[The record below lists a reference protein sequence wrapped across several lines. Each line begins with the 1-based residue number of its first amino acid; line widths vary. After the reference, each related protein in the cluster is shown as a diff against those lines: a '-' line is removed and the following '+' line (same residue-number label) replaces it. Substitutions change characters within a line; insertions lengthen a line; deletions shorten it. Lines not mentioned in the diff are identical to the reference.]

1 MRFGLIGENLSHS
14 YSEKIHRI
22 LGDYQYDII
31 SLPPHNLEQFMSA
44 SDYAGFNV
52 TIPYKKAVMQ
62 YCGELDE
69 NARRIGSVNTVVR
82 GAGGRLTGYNTDYFG
97 FSYMCRRTGVS
108 FRGKKVLILGSGG
121 TSLTCAA
128 VALDE
133 GCREIITVSR
143 SGPVNYD
150 NISSHADSE
159 IIINTTPVGMF
170 PNNGRSLI
178 GLTGFPHCSGVLDV
192 IYNPL
197 KTRLILEAEKLGIPC
212 AGGLPML
219 VAQAK
224 RAAELFTGTDID
236 DSLIDNI
243 LNQLYKEISNIVLI
257 GMPGC
262 GKTMIGKMI
271 ASLTGREFFD
281 TDDIIGNKA
290 GMTIPDIFKSKGEN
304 HFRDLES
311 EVVADIGKLSGKVI
325 SVGGGAVLRE
335 ENRKNLR
342 QNGVAVFI
350 SRELEK
356 LETEGRPLSTNPD
369 TLRNMYRQRLPV
381 YLSCSDFI
389 VSNDASVD
397 SAAITIMEEFNAY
410 IGY

>member
-14 YSEKIHRI
+14 YSERIHRM

-31 SLPPHNLEQFMSA
+31 SLPPQELGRFFA
-44 SDYAGFNV
+44 VGDYDGCNV
-52 TIPYKKAVMQ
+52 TIPYKKTVMQ
-62 YCGELDE
+62 YCDELDD

-82 GAGGRLTGYNTDYFG
+82 GSGGSLTGYNTDYFG
-97 FSYMCRRTGVS
+97 FSYMCRRAGVS
-108 FRGKKVLILGSGG
+108 FEDKKVLILGSGG

-159 IIINTTPVGMF
+159 IIINTAPVGMF

-178 GLTGFPHCSGVLDV
+178 GLPDFPRCSGVLDV

-197 KTRLILEAEKLGIPC
+197 KTRLILEAEMLGIPC

-224 RAAELFTGTDID
+224 RASELFTGTEID
-236 DSLIDNI
+236 DSIIEKI
-243 LNQLYKEISNIVLI
+243 LGQLYKEISNIVLI

-262 GKTMIGKMI
+262 GKTKIGQMI
-271 ASLTGREFFD
+271 ASNTGRDFYD
-281 TDDIIGNKA
+281 TDVIIVKKA
-290 GMTIPDIFKSKGEN
+290 SMTIPEIFRSKGEN

-342 QNGVAVFI
+342 QNGVVVFI
-350 SRELEK
+350 SRDLEK

>member
-1 MRFGLIGENLSHS
+1 
-14 YSEKIHRI
+14 
-22 LGDYQYDII
+22 
-31 SLPPHNLEQFMSA
+31 
-44 SDYAGFNV
+44 
-52 TIPYKKAVMQ
+52 
-62 YCGELDE
+62 
-69 NARRIGSVNTVVR
+69 
-82 GAGGRLTGYNTDYFG
+82 
-97 FSYMCRRTGVS
+97 
-108 FRGKKVLILGSGG
+108 
-121 TSLTCAA
+121 
-128 VALDE
+128 
-133 GCREIITVSR
+133 
-143 SGPVNYD
+143 
-150 NISSHADSE
+150 
-159 IIINTTPVGMF
+159 
-170 PNNGRSLI
+170 
-178 GLTGFPHCSGVLDV
+178 
-192 IYNPL
+192 
-197 KTRLILEAEKLGIPC
+197 
-212 AGGLPML
+212 ML

-350 SRELEK
+350 SRDLEK
-356 LETEGRPLSTNPD
+356 LETEGRPLDKS
-369 TLRNMYRQRLPV
+369 RYVEKYVQAEAARIPV
-381 YLSCSDFI
+381 
-389 VSNDASVD
+389 
-397 SAAITIMEEFNAY
+397 MQ
-410 IGY
+410 